1 VGRDGWRIA
10 HVDEGKAVVEGCGVC
25 SGLQRAA
32 RQGPL

>member
-1 VGRDGWRIA
+1 
-10 HVDEGKAVVEGCGVC
+10 VDEGKAVVEGCGVC